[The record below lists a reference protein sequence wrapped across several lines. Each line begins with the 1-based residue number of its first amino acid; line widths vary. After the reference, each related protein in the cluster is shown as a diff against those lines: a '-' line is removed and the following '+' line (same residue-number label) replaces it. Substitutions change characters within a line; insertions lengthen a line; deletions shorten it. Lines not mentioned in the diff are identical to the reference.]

1 MPGGGGTSAP
11 AGEAD
16 AGMGVGRP
24 AGAPEVRVLRP
35 EDRAAFADLQRRG
48 YASGGGTMEPAPEVT
63 VPEGDDGARGCFADG
78 RVVAGAYLKPYRT
91 WWGADEIPMESVGG
105 VVALPEARRRG
116 HTAALLEGLL
126 ADMRARGVPIST
138 ITTPFS
144 YAFYRQMGWEYA
156 FPRLRATLPPRSLA
170 GLGGDGGE
178 ARFVRA
184 EPGSDW
190 FPADVD
196 RVYREVMRRRYQGAA
211 ARPPDLWRAHLGGER
226 TYAYVWYRADG
237 PRGYLIAGPG
247 RSGNLR
253 VRELFALDRAAF
265 GGLCGLLA
273 NLDSQA
279 DALEWDMPP
288 DARPDLLVA
297 EQHNLQVA
305 WRPEG
310 MLRIVDLPAAVAA
323 RGAPGLSG
331 TVRLRLED
339 AQAPWNRGPFDLRWA
354 GGHPEVRPAEGDPEG
369 GAEAAMDQRTFAQIY
384 AGTLTPAAAAGLGRA
399 EIGETAM
406 RVLSAAYGTGRPPL
420 LLEHH

>member
-1 MPGGGGTSAP
+1 MGLDRP
-11 AGEAD
+11 AD
-16 AGMGVGRP
+16 AP
-24 AGAPEVRVLRP
+24 QVRSLRP
-35 EDRAAFADLQRRG
+35 EERGAFADLQRRG
-48 YASGGGTMEPAPEVT
+48 YASGGGTLEPAPEAG
-63 VPEGDDGARGCFADG
+63 VPDGDDGARGCFAAG

-91 WWGADEIPMESVGG
+91 WWGADELPMESVGG

-116 HTAALLEGLL
+116 YTAALLEGLL

-144 YAFYRQMGWEYA
+144 YEFYRRAGWEYA
-156 FPRLRATLPPRSLA
+156 FPRLRATVPPRRLA

-184 EPGSDW
+184 EPGPDW
-190 FPADVD
+190 VPTDID

-226 TYAYVWYRADG
+226 TYAYVWYGAEG
-237 PRGYLIAGPG
+237 PRGYLVAGPTRG
-247 RSGNLR
+247 GSVR
-253 VRELFALDRAAF
+253 VRELYALDRDAY
-265 GGLCGLLA
+265 GGLCGVLA

-279 DALEWDMPP
+279 EQLEWDMPP

-297 EQHNLQVA
+297 EQHDLGLS

-331 TVRLRLED
+331 SVRLRLED
-339 AQAPWNRGPFDLRWA
+339 AQAPWNRGPFDLRWTEGCA
-354 GGHPEVRPAEGDPEG
+354 EVRPADGAVDPG
-369 GAEAAMDQRTFAQIY
+369 LEAAMDQRTFAQIY
-384 AGTLTPAAAAGLGRA
+384 AGVVTPAAAAGLGRA
-399 EIGETAM
+399 EIGAAAL
-406 RVLSAAYGTGRPPL
+406 RVLSAAYVTGRPPL